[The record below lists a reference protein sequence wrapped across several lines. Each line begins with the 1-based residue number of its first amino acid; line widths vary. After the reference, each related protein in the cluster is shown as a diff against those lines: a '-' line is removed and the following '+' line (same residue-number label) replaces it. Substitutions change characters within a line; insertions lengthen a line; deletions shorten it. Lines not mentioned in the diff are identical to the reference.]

1 MLSPAQIAFFKAS
14 GYLRVPAAQAQLDAE
29 LMERARAD
37 LWDGEPALVESD
49 PSSWLG
55 TVDELVDEGR
65 GLTPEALSAAGHA
78 GSRWIV
84 RKSAKE
90 DWMLQIVARNER
102 IRGMIS
108 QLLGPWEGI
117 SEPGTRG
124 LYCTRPCYRK
134 SGERIPPE
142 LIEPR
147 VDSDNK
153 GPADTDGTSPCT
165 SILGGEGIHSDGL
178 GMDRVGAVA
187 YIGDCPAGAGGFTV
201 CARPCMPSAFA
212 QSFCS
217 ERVAV
222 PLQGRGRTR
231 GSPRVSAP
239 ATYPRR
245 AASSRPAPRVAARTR
260 RYRTRCRRRTSRGAR
275 SWPSTR
281 TASRWRANQEMWCCG
296 TA

>member
-37 LWDGEPALVESD
+37 LWDGEPALVEDD

-90 DWMLQIVARNER
+90 DWMLQILARNER

-124 LYCTRPCYRK
+124 LYCTRPCFRK

-153 GPADTDGTSPCT
+153 GPADTDGSSPCT

-212 QSFCS
+212 QSFYLLRAILMS
-217 ERVAV
+217 
-222 PLQGRGRTR
+222 
-231 GSPRVSAP
+231 
-239 ATYPRR
+239 TYPH
-245 AASSRPAPRVAARTR
+245 SF
-260 RYRTRCRRRTSRGAR
+260 
-275 SWPSTR
+275 
-281 TASRWRANQEMWCCG
+281 
-296 TA
+296 

>member
-1 MLSPAQIAFFKAS
+1 MVSRRIMLSPAQIAFFKAS

-37 LWDGEPALVESD
+37 LWDGEPALLESD

-55 TVDELVDEGR
+55 TVDELVDEER

-187 YIGDCPAGAGGFTV
+187 YIGDCPAGAGGFTDSSELSADCPDCSAGRYNTHALAV
-201 CARPCMPSAFA
+201 ISLRAQRSPNSRCLRQKNARPGLFK
-212 QSFCS
+212 
-217 ERVAV
+217 V
-222 PLQGRGRTR
+222 L
-231 GSPRVSAP
+231 
-239 ATYPRR
+239 
-245 AASSRPAPRVAARTR
+245 
-260 RYRTRCRRRTSRGAR
+260 
-275 SWPSTR
+275 
-281 TASRWRANQEMWCCG
+281 
-296 TA
+296 